1 MRIAKE
7 EIFGPVLSIIPF
19 ETEDEAINIVNDTS
33 YGLGNYLQ
41 TKDIKKAHRVAK
53 KLRSGCVYING
64 NAADA
69 GTPFGGYR
77 QSGNGREGGVWGL
90 EEYLEVKT
98 VTGWK

>member
-1 MRIAKE
+1 MEIAKK
-7 EIFGPVLSIIPF
+7 EIFGPVLSIISF
-19 ETEDEAINIVNDTS
+19 ETEGEAIEITNNTE

-41 TKDIKKAHRVAK
+41 TEDKEKAQRVAR

-64 NAADA
+64 NTADP

-77 QSGNGREGGVWGL
+77 QSGNGREGGNWGL

-98 VTGWK
+98 ITGWK